1 MESEKMTKK
10 LISMSEIMADRLETL
25 AKEQGT
31 TQSRIIE
38 TALTL
43 YTMIQIGA
51 PLQAQKLQ
59 EMIPKNQID
68 IFQELERIKDS
79 KNIKG

>member
-1 MESEKMTKK
+1 MKKK
-10 LISMSEIMADRLETL
+10 LISFSDNMAVRLESL
-25 AKEQGT
+25 AIEQGT
-31 TQSRIIE
+31 TQSRVIE

-43 YTMIQIGA
+43 YTMIHIGA

-68 IFQELERIKDS
+68 IFEVLEKQFQ
-79 KNIKG
+79 KNK

>member
-1 MESEKMTKK
+1 MTKK
-10 LISMSEIMADRLETL
+10 LISMSEIMANRLESL
-25 AKEQGT
+25 AIEQGT

-68 IFQELERIKDS
+68 IFELLEKKIK
-79 KNIKG
+79 KNK

>member
-1 MESEKMTKK
+1 MTKK
-10 LISMSEIMADRLETL
+10 LISMSEIMAQRLESL

>member
-1 MESEKMTKK
+1 MTKK
-10 LISMSEIMADRLETL
+10 LISMSEIMADRLESL

-79 KNIKG
+79 KKIKG

>member
-1 MESEKMTKK
+1 MTKK
-10 LISMSEIMADRLETL
+10 LISMSEIMADRLQSL

-68 IFQELERIKDS
+68 IFELLEKKIK
-79 KNIKG
+79 KNK